1 MKKKRVI
8 WTYGNV
14 ILPLDVGE
22 RARYFQ
28 NGVLKVTGRVLRVL
42 EQTEKYIKFETKE
55 LCYCISY
62 NDVEEAEMVLAA

>member
-55 LCYCISY
+55 LC
-62 NDVEEAEMVLAA
+62 